1 MMQLAIALSAIA
13 IWTSDTDDRGPRLTS
28 AFAVAMF
35 LPVSWLVLRDR
46 WNDAPVL
53 AGLAFLGLALMLFHA
68 ARRLPPLDRRRGLLL
83 LPLVALWSL
92 TLLAPSRFLPEGS
105 GTIALEEE

>member
-1 MMQLAIALSAIA
+1 
-13 IWTSDTDDRGPRLTS
+13 
-28 AFAVAMF
+28 MF